1 MNRTETNPGSQAVRV
16 RRTARLLRHGV
27 LGGVAVLLVVTC
39 AALLIPKGAN
49 HPVAAIIEIHEEGVP
64 HAAALVLAVLLC
76 GLLTVGLIRLLRML
90 RRIESGELFSPLV
103 TRDLK
108 AFTLFALLSAV
119 VSTLGPPAI
128 HLISL
133 LGRSGGHELTLGADN
148 SDIWLLLFTGLLF
161 LVARLLDEAIRIVD
175 DHQQII

>member
-1 MNRTETNPGSQAVRV
+1 MNRADTNSGSQAVRV
-16 RRTARLLRHGV
+16 RRTARLLRRGV
-27 LGGVAVLLVVTC
+27 LGGIAVLLVVTF
-39 AALLIPKGAN
+39 AALLNPRGAN
-49 HPVAAIIEIHEEGVP
+49 RSVAAIIEIHEEGVP

-103 TRDLK
+103 K

-133 LGRSGGHELTLGADN
+133 LGRNGGRELTLGADS

-161 LVARLLDEAIRIVD
+161 LIARLLDEAIRIVD